1 MKNQAYP
8 LYESSVQLT
17 TLRQLVEQKAQKY
30 PDDICFRFC
39 QRGRTVESVTYRTF
53 YQDICA
59 LGNDLLRH
67 RIRSRHIA
75 ILSENSY
82 QWLVTY
88 FAIVTT
94 GNVAVLIAKDAADAE
109 ISTMLFQ
116 TETDIVLYS
125 SSCAGSIEYCKQI
138 YGRRKHFYP
147 MEKLQQRISRG
158 QNAILKG
165 RNDYENWKTDP
176 KKPCTIFFTSGS
188 TGFSK
193 GVLISQTNICSNI
206 SSTLQLVVP
215 KGPVMSVLP
224 FNHAF
229 GLVTC
234 ALLPIQAH
242 AELFLCS
249 KLSNFMREIVI
260 AKPRTLGVVPLF
272 VETFSKTIWR
282 TAKKEGQEKTLK
294 RGMAASNAMLRLGI
308 DRRRQ
313 LFRSVLDQ
321 FGGELECIVC
331 GGAPLDPQY
340 VKEFRSL
347 GVEILNGY
355 GITECSPVLAA
366 NRVHHHLDGSVGQ
379 ILPHTDL
386 KIVNPDS
393 SGNGEIVVRGSGVM
407 LGYYHDA
414 QSTEQVLEH
423 DGWFHTGDLGY
434 VDDDGF
440 LFVTGRKKSLII
452 LANGEN
458 VSPEELEQYVSRIPE
473 VSEVV
478 VYEDNHA
485 ITAEVYPE
493 ASDLPPAELRKR
505 LQKEIN
511 KLNAKL
517 PNHKHIQNLKIRA
530 TEFEKTATRKIK
542 RFKAAG
548 KNQ

>member
-8 LYESSVQLT
+8 LYESSGQLT
-17 TLRQLVEQKAQKY
+17 TLRQLIEQKAREC
-30 PDDICFRFC
+30 PDDVCFRFC
-39 QRGRTVESVTYRTF
+39 QKGGKVKSVSYRAF
-53 YQDICA
+53 YEDVCA
-59 LGNDLLRH
+59 LGNNLLRH
-67 RIRSRHIA
+67 RIYNRRIA
-75 ILSENSY
+75 ILGENSY
-82 QWLVTY
+82 SWLVTY
-88 FAIVTT
+88 FALVTT

-125 SSCAGSIEYCKQI
+125 NSCVNSVAYCKAI

-147 MEKLQQRISRG
+147 IEKLQQRISRG
-158 QNAILKG
+158 RSAIQRG
-165 RNDYENWKTDP
+165 RNDYKNWQTDP
-176 KKPCTIFFTSGS
+176 EKACTIFFTSGS

-193 GVLISQTNICSNI
+193 GVMISQTNICSNI
-206 SSTLQLVVP
+206 SNTLQLVVP
-215 KGPVMSVLP
+215 KGPILSVLP
-224 FNHAF
+224 FHHAF

-234 ALLPIQAH
+234 ALLPVHAH
-242 AELFLCS
+242 AEVFLCS
-249 KLSNFMREIVI
+249 RLSNFMREIVI

-272 VETFSKTIWR
+272 VEVFSKTIWR

-294 RGMAASNAMLRLGI
+294 RGIAVSNGLLRLGI

-313 LFRSVLDQ
+313 LFRSVLDK
-321 FGGELECIVC
+321 FGGRLECIVC

-347 GVEILNGY
+347 GVELLNGY

-366 NRVHHHLDGSVGQ
+366 NRMYHHLDGSVGQ
-379 ILPHTDL
+379 ILPQTEL
-386 KIVNPDS
+386 KIVDPDS
-393 SGNGEIVVRGSGVM
+393 EGNGEIVVRGSGVM
-407 LGYYHDA
+407 LGYYNDP
-414 QSTEQVLEH
+414 QSTAQVLDQ
-423 DGWFHTGDLGY
+423 DGWFHTGDLGH

-458 VSPEELEQYVSRIPE
+458 VSPEELEQYVSRIDE
-473 VSEVV
+473 VQEVV
-478 VYEDNHA
+478 VYEKDHA

-493 ASDLPPAELRKR
+493 ESDLSPAEVRKR
-505 LQKEIN
+505 IQKEIN

-517 PNHKHIQNLKIRA
+517 PNHKHIQKLKIRA

-542 RFKAAG
+542 RFKAAERD
-548 KNQ
+548 Q